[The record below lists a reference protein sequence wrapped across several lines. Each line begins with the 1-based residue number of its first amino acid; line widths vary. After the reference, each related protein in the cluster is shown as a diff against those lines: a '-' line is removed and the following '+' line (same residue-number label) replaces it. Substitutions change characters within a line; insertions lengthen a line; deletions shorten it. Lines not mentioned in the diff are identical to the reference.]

1 MCVDAGVMEQEQ
13 AFLKEAVRTLRI
25 EGNRIEFRDDQ
36 GALQVTASR
45 EGGSQGCSELN

>member
-13 AFLKEAVRTLRI
+13 TFLKALEAVRTMRI
-25 EGNRIEFRDDQ
+25 EGSRIEFRDDQ

-45 EGGSQGCSELN
+45 EGGS